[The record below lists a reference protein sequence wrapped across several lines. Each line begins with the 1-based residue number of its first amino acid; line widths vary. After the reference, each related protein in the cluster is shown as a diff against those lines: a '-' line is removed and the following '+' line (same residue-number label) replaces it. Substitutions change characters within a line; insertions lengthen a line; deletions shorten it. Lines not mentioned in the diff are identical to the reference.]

1 MEEKEKTENAENAE
15 NAENRENE
23 ENSEQSDKSQ
33 NSEKPELNLVEA
45 IKEIFTGEK
54 PGNAIWLLKQDHRKV
69 EELFKDF
76 ESSRTTNQRY
86 QLIQQIIRELD
97 VHTRVEEKLLYP
109 ILAKQDKEKN
119 GEANEEHHV
128 VKLVLAELAQA
139 NGSES
144 YLKSKVKVLSEIV
157 KHHVKEE
164 ENGIFQTIERSGA
177 DMDELGQKIAKE
189 KARLMSEDSNPKAK
203 KPLPKSATKAKVKSK
218 KASAKKTS
226 SKKTSAKKTS
236 SKKTSAKKA
245 PAKKSASKPV
255 KKASSR
261 KVSAKKAASRKAAP
275 KKTSSKK
282 VVQAKKPVAK
292 KVSAN
297 KITKRAKS
305 NSRLKKAS

>member
-1 MEEKEKTENAENAE
+1 MEEKEKTEKTENAENAE

-86 QLIQQIIRELD
+86 QLVQQIIRELD

-109 ILAKQDKEKN
+109 ILARQDKEKN

-226 SKKTSAKKTS
+226 SRKTSARKTS
-236 SKKTSAKKA
+236 VKKA

-261 KVSAKKAASRKAAP
+261 KVSAKKAASRKVSP

-297 KITKRAKS
+297 KTTKRAKS

>member
-1 MEEKEKTENAENAE
+1 MEEKEKAENAE
-15 NAENRENE
+15 NA

-203 KPLPKSATKAKVKSK
+203 KTLPKSATKAKVKSK
-218 KASAKKTS
+218 KASS
-226 SKKTSAKKTS
+226 R
-236 SKKTSAKKA
+236 KTSAKKA
-245 PAKKSASKPV
+245 AAKKSASKPV

-261 KVSAKKAASRKAAP
+261 KVSAKKAASRKVSP

-297 KITKRAKS
+297 KTTKRAKS